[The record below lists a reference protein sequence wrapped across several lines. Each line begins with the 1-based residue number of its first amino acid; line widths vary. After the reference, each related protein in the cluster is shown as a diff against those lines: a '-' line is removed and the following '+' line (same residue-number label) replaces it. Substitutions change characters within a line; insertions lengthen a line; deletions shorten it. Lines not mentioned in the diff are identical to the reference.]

1 MIHLYDNVRSSTG
14 SSDTLPSMPLYEYD
28 LQPTIQSLEFLK
40 QSLESYLNEL
50 NLRTLKI
57 SIEDEQ
63 QNEDEDIRDSALDSV
78 SETSS
83 SLMESTKA
91 IPQSRLSTSSS
102 DERKTLASSSSPPP
116 PFPSSSSNHEDSH
129 CLLTTVDELNGHSQ
143 PLSTDNPQIDRQM
156 SDEGYRSV
164 QNEQQQQ
171 QQTESLSNQNS
182 PLLTRSKSYD
192 CTDKV
197 GIWLSHTTPSSLP
210 KSSTFHQ
217 DFQV

>member
-1 MIHLYDNVRSSTG
+1 MIQLYDQVRSSTG

-28 LQPTIQSLEFLK
+28 LQSTIQALEFLK
-40 QSLESYLNEL
+40 QSFESYLNEF

-57 SIEDEQ
+57 SIED
-63 QNEDEDIRDSALDSV
+63 EDEDIRDSALDSV

-83 SLMESTKA
+83 SLLESTTKV
-91 IPQSRLSTSSS
+91 IPPSRLSTSSS

-116 PFPSSSSNHEDSH
+116 IPSSYQDSN
-129 CLLTTVDELNGHSQ
+129 CILTTVEELNGHSQ
-143 PLSTDNPQIDRQM
+143 LVSTYNRQT

-171 QQTESLSNQNS
+171 QQQIESRSNPNS
-182 PLLTRSKSYD
+182 PSLTRSKCYD

-197 GIWLSHTTPSSLP
+197 GQWLSHTTPS
-210 KSSTFHQ
+210 KSPT
-217 DFQV
+217 FQV